1 MNRTAS
7 AIILAVI
14 LGLAGPALAQ
24 QAQGPSP
31 ADPAASLAQDWQAYT
46 VSQGHVLDDM
56 RALIQQAQELKT
68 KNADL
73 QKQLDAAKP
82 NTDEKAAPEKP
93 AAPAPEK
100 PK

>member
-1 MNRTAS
+1 MIRRA
-7 AIILAVI
+7 LALSLV
-14 LGLAGPALAQ
+14 LAAAFGLAGPALAD
-24 QAQGPSP
+24 QAPA

-68 KNADL
+68 KNTDL

-82 NTDEKAAPEKP
+82 KTDEKAAPEKP

>member
-1 MNRTAS
+1 MNRATS
-7 AIILAVI
+7 AIILAAT
-14 LGLAGPALAQ
+14 LGFAGSALAQ
-24 QAQGPSP
+24 QAPA

-46 VSQGHVLDDM
+46 VSQGHVLDDI
-56 RALIQQAQELKT
+56 RALIQQVQELKT

-82 NTDEKAAPEKP
+82 KTDEKAAPEKP